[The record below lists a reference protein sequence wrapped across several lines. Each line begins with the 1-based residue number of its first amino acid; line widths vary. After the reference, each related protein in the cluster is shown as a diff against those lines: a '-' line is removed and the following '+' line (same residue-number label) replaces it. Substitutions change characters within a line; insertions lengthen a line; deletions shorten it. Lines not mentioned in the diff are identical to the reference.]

1 MAEDVLSQS
10 EIDKLLSSLTSGS
23 VSAEEIKAEE
33 EQKKVK
39 PYDFKRPD
47 KFSKD
52 QIRTLYMIHENFG
65 RLWNT
70 YLSTTL
76 RSLVNVEVVSVE
88 QFTYQEFVQSLANPS
103 VISVLAV
110 PPLKGNILLEIDT
123 SIAFSIIDRIFGGP
137 GENSLKPRS
146 LTEIEEAVIR
156 KSLTKAL
163 DNFRE
168 AWLNVVTMS
177 PRIEMME
184 ANPAFTQIVPPSD
197 MVVIVTMKVIIGEVE
212 GFMNVCMPYLVL
224 EPIMNKLTT
233 TFWVASSAAKE
244 HYPEQVAILERKL
257 NRTKV
262 PMIVELGTI
271 SISIREF
278 LSLNFGDVLQLDTK
292 VDDELPVII
301 GSNPKFYCRP
311 GTFGKRAAVQIT
323 RIASERDENT
333 DE

>member
-39 PYDFKRPD
+39 TYDFKRPD

-70 YLSTTL
+70 YLSSTL
-76 RSLVNVEVVSVE
+76 RTLINVEVVSVE

-103 VISVLAV
+103 VISILAI
-110 PPLKGNILLEIDT
+110 PPLKGNVILEIDT
-123 SIAFSIIDRIFGGP
+123 GIAFAMIDRIFGGA
-137 GENSLKPRS
+137 GESSIKPRT
-146 LTEIEEAVIR
+146 LTEIEEAVVKR
-156 KSLTKAL
+156 SLVKAL
-163 DNFRE
+163 ENFRD
-168 AWLNVVTMS
+168 AWLNVVAMS
-177 PRIEMME
+177 PRIERME

-197 MVVIVTMKVIIGEVE
+197 MVVIITMKINIGEVE
-212 GFMNVCMPYLVL
+212 GFVNICMPYLVL
-224 EPIMNKLTT
+224 EPVMNKLTT
-233 TFWVASSAAKE
+233 TFWVASSATKE
-244 HYPEQVAILERKL
+244 QHPEQVKILERKVTHT
-257 NRTKV
+257 RV
-262 PMIVELGTI
+262 PMIVELGNI

-278 LSLNFGDVLQLDTK
+278 LNLNFGDVLQLDTM
-292 VDDELPVII
+292 VEDELPVVI

>member
-39 PYDFKRPD
+39 TYDFKRPD

-70 YLSTTL
+70 YLSSTL
-76 RSLVNVEVVSVE
+76 RTLINVEVVSVE

-103 VISVLAV
+103 VISILAI
-110 PPLKGNILLEIDT
+110 PPLKGNVILEIDT
-123 SIAFSIIDRIFGGP
+123 GIAFAMIDRIFGGA
-137 GENSLKPRS
+137 GESSIKPRT
-146 LTEIEEAVIR
+146 LTEIEEAVVKR
-156 KSLTKAL
+156 SLVKAL
-163 DNFRE
+163 ENFRD
-168 AWLNVVTMS
+168 AWLNVVAMS
-177 PRIEMME
+177 PRIERME

-197 MVVIVTMKVIIGEVE
+197 MVVIITMKVNVGEVE
-212 GFMNVCMPYLVL
+212 GFVNICMPYLVL
-224 EPIMNKLTT
+224 EPVMNKLTT
-233 TFWVASSAAKE
+233 TFWVASSATKE
-244 HYPEQVAILERKL
+244 QHPEQVKILERKVTHT
-257 NRTKV
+257 RV
-262 PMIVELGTI
+262 PMIVKLGDI

-278 LSLNFGDVLQLDTK
+278 LNLNFGDVLQLDTM
-292 VDDELPVII
+292 VEDELPVVI

>member
-39 PYDFKRPD
+39 TYDFKRPD

-70 YLSTTL
+70 YLSSTL
-76 RSLVNVEVVSVE
+76 RTLINVEVVSVE

-103 VISVLAV
+103 VISILAI
-110 PPLKGNILLEIDT
+110 PPLKGNVILEIDT
-123 SIAFSIIDRIFGGP
+123 GIAFAMIDRIFGGA
-137 GENSLKPRS
+137 GESSIKPRT
-146 LTEIEEAVIR
+146 LTEIEEAVVKR
-156 KSLTKAL
+156 SLVKAL
-163 DNFRE
+163 ENFRD
-168 AWLNVVTMS
+168 AWLNVVAMS
-177 PRIEMME
+177 PRIERME
-184 ANPAFTQIVPPSD
+184 ANPASTQIVPPSD
-197 MVVIVTMKVIIGEVE
+197 MVVIITMKVNVGEVE
-212 GFMNVCMPYLVL
+212 GFVNICMPYLVL
-224 EPIMNKLTT
+224 EPVMNKLTT
-233 TFWVASSAAKE
+233 TFWVASSATKE
-244 HYPEQVAILERKL
+244 QHPEQVKILERKVTHT
-257 NRTKV
+257 RV
-262 PMIVELGTI
+262 PMIVKLGNI

-278 LSLNFGDVLQLDTK
+278 LNLNFGDVLQLDTM
-292 VDDELPVII
+292 VEDELPVVI

>member
-33 EQKKVK
+33 EQRKVK
-39 PYDFKRPD
+39 TYDFKRPD

-70 YLSTTL
+70 YLSSTL
-76 RSLVNVEVVSVE
+76 RTLINVEVVSVE

-103 VISVLAV
+103 VISILAI
-110 PPLKGNILLEIDT
+110 PPLKGNVILEIDT
-123 SIAFSIIDRIFGGP
+123 GIAFAIIDRIFGGM
-137 GENSLKPRS
+137 GESSIKPRT
-146 LTEIEEAVIR
+146 LTEIEEAVVKR
-156 KSLTKAL
+156 SLAKAL
-163 DNFRE
+163 DYLRD
-168 AWLNVVTMS
+168 AWLNVVAMT
-177 PRIEMME
+177 PRIERME

-197 MVVIVTMKVIIGEVE
+197 MVVIITMKINIGEIE
-212 GFMNVCMPYLVL
+212 GFVNICMPYLVL

-233 TFWVASSAAKE
+233 TFWVASSAGKDQ
-244 HYPEQVAILERKL
+244 HPEQVAVLERKI

-262 PMIVELGTI
+262 PMIVELGNI

-278 LSLNFGDVLQLDTK
+278 LNLNFGDVLQLDTK
-292 VDDELPVII
+292 VEDELPVII

>member
-39 PYDFKRPD
+39 TYDFKRPD

-70 YLSTTL
+70 YLSSTL
-76 RSLVNVEVVSVE
+76 RTLINVEVVSVE

-103 VISVLAV
+103 VISILAI
-110 PPLKGNILLEIDT
+110 PPLKGNVILEIDT
-123 SIAFSIIDRIFGGP
+123 GIAFAMIDRIFGGS
-137 GENSLKPRS
+137 GESSIKPRT
-146 LTEIEEAVIR
+146 LTEIEEAVVKR
-156 KSLTKAL
+156 SLVKAL
-163 DNFRE
+163 ENFRD
-168 AWLNVVTMS
+168 AWLNVVAMS
-177 PRIEMME
+177 PRIERME
-184 ANPAFTQIVPPSD
+184 TNPAFTQIAPPSD
-197 MVVIVTMKVIIGEVE
+197 MVVIITMKINIGEVE
-212 GFMNVCMPYLVL
+212 GFVNICMPYLVL
-224 EPIMNKLTT
+224 EPVMNKLTT
-233 TFWVASSAAKE
+233 TFWVASSATKE
-244 HYPEQVAILERKL
+244 QHPEQVKILERKVTHT
-257 NRTKV
+257 RV
-262 PMIVELGTI
+262 PMIVELGSI

-278 LSLNFGDVLQLDTK
+278 LNLNFGDVLQLDTM
-292 VDDELPVII
+292 VEDELPVVI

>member
-39 PYDFKRPD
+39 AYDFKRPD

-70 YLSTTL
+70 HLSTTL
-76 RSLVNVEVVSVE
+76 RTLVNVEVVSVE

-103 VISVLAV
+103 VISILAV
-110 PPLKGNILLEIDT
+110 PPLKGNIILEIDT
-123 SIAFSIIDRIFGGP
+123 SIAFSIIDRIFGGS
-137 GENSLKPRS
+137 GENTVKPRN

-156 KSLTKAL
+156 KSLAKAL
-163 DNFRE
+163 DNLRE

-197 MVVIVTMKVIIGEVE
+197 MVVIITMKVSVGEVE
-212 GFMNVCMPYLVL
+212 GFMNICIPYLVL

-244 HYPEQVAILERKL
+244 QHPEQVAILERKIT
-257 NRTKV
+257 RTRV
-262 PMIVELGTI
+262 PMIVELGNI

-292 VDDELPVII
+292 VEDELPVII

>member
-39 PYDFKRPD
+39 TYDFKRPD

-70 YLSTTL
+70 YLSSTL
-76 RSLVNVEVVSVE
+76 RTLINVEVVSVE

-103 VISVLAV
+103 VISILAI
-110 PPLKGNILLEIDT
+110 PPLKGNVILEIDT
-123 SIAFSIIDRIFGGP
+123 GIAFAMIDRIFGGS
-137 GENSLKPRS
+137 GESSIKPRT
-146 LTEIEEAVIR
+146 LTEIEEAVVKR
-156 KSLTKAL
+156 SLVKAL
-163 DNFRE
+163 ENFRD
-168 AWLNVVTMS
+168 AWLNVVAMS
-177 PRIEMME
+177 PRIERME

-197 MVVIVTMKVIIGEVE
+197 MVVIITMKINIGEVE
-212 GFMNVCMPYLVL
+212 GFVNICMPYLVL
-224 EPIMNKLTT
+224 EPVMNKLTT
-233 TFWVASSAAKE
+233 TFWVASSATKE
-244 HYPEQVAILERKL
+244 QHPEQVKILERKVTHT
-257 NRTKV
+257 RV
-262 PMIVELGTI
+262 PMIVELGSI

-278 LSLNFGDVLQLDTK
+278 LNLNFGDVLQLDTM
-292 VDDELPVII
+292 VEDELPVVI

>member
-39 PYDFKRPD
+39 TYDFKRPD

-52 QIRTLYMIHENFG
+52 QIRTLYMIHENFS

-70 YLSTTL
+70 YLSSTL
-76 RSLVNVEVVSVE
+76 RTLINVEVVSVE

-103 VISVLAV
+103 VISILAI
-110 PPLKGNILLEIDT
+110 PPLKGNVILEIDT
-123 SIAFSIIDRIFGGP
+123 GIAFAMIDRIFGGS
-137 GENSLKPRS
+137 GESSIKPRT
-146 LTEIEEAVIR
+146 LTEIEEAVVKR
-156 KSLTKAL
+156 SLVKAL
-163 DNFRE
+163 ENFRD
-168 AWLNVVTMS
+168 AWLNVVAMS
-177 PRIEMME
+177 PRIERME

-197 MVVIVTMKVIIGEVE
+197 MVVIITMKINIGEVE
-212 GFMNVCMPYLVL
+212 GFVNICMPYLVL
-224 EPIMNKLTT
+224 EPVMNKLTT
-233 TFWVASSAAKE
+233 TFWVASSATKE
-244 HYPEQVAILERKL
+244 QHPEQVKILERKVTHT
-257 NRTKV
+257 RV
-262 PMIVELGTI
+262 PMIVELGNI

-278 LSLNFGDVLQLDTK
+278 LNLNFGDVLQLDTM
-292 VDDELPVII
+292 VEDELPVVI

>member
-39 PYDFKRPD
+39 TYDFKRPD

-70 YLSTTL
+70 YLSSTL
-76 RSLVNVEVVSVE
+76 RTLINVEVVSVE

-103 VISVLAV
+103 VISILAI
-110 PPLKGNILLEIDT
+110 PPLKGNVILEIDT
-123 SIAFSIIDRIFGGP
+123 GIAFAMIDRIFGGA
-137 GENSLKPRS
+137 GESSIKPRT
-146 LTEIEEAVIR
+146 LTEIEEAVVKR
-156 KSLTKAL
+156 SLVKAL
-163 DNFRE
+163 ENFRD
-168 AWLNVVTMS
+168 AWLNVVAMS
-177 PRIEMME
+177 PRIERME

-197 MVVIVTMKVIIGEVE
+197 MVVIITMKVNVGEVE
-212 GFMNVCMPYLVL
+212 GFVNICMPYLVL
-224 EPIMNKLTT
+224 EPVMNKLTT
-233 TFWVASSAAKE
+233 TFWVASSATKE
-244 HYPEQVAILERKL
+244 QHPEQVKILERKVTHT
-257 NRTKV
+257 RV
-262 PMIVELGTI
+262 PMIVKLGNI

-278 LSLNFGDVLQLDTK
+278 LNLNFGDVLQLDTM
-292 VDDELPVII
+292 VEDELPVVI

>member
-39 PYDFKRPD
+39 TYDFKRPD

-70 YLSTTL
+70 YLSSTL
-76 RSLVNVEVVSVE
+76 RTLINVEVVSVE

-103 VISVLAV
+103 VISILAI
-110 PPLKGNILLEIDT
+110 PPLKGNVILEIDT
-123 SIAFSIIDRIFGGP
+123 GIAFAMIDRIFGGA
-137 GENSLKPRS
+137 GESSIKPRT
-146 LTEIEEAVIR
+146 LTEIEEAVVKR
-156 KSLTKAL
+156 SLVKAL
-163 DNFRE
+163 ENFRD
-168 AWLNVVTMS
+168 AWLNVVAMS
-177 PRIEMME
+177 PRIERME

-197 MVVIVTMKVIIGEVE
+197 MVVIITMKVNVGEVE
-212 GFMNVCMPYLVL
+212 GFVNICMPYLVL
-224 EPIMNKLTT
+224 EPVMNKLTT
-233 TFWVASSAAKE
+233 TFWVASSATKE
-244 HYPEQVAILERKL
+244 QHPEQVKILERKVTH
-257 NRTKV
+257 TKV
-262 PMIVELGTI
+262 PMIVKLGDI

-278 LSLNFGDVLQLDTK
+278 LNLNFGDVLQLDTM
-292 VDDELPVII
+292 VEDELPVVI

>member
-33 EQKKVK
+33 EQKKIK
-39 PYDFKRPD
+39 TYDFKRPD

-70 YLSTTL
+70 YLSSTL
-76 RSLVNVEVVSVE
+76 RTLINVEVVSVE

-103 VISVLAV
+103 VISILAI
-110 PPLKGNILLEIDT
+110 PPLKGNVILEIDT
-123 SIAFSIIDRIFGGP
+123 GIAFAMIDRIFGGA
-137 GENSLKPRS
+137 GESSIKPRT
-146 LTEIEEAVIR
+146 LTEIEEAVVKR
-156 KSLTKAL
+156 SLVKAL
-163 DNFRE
+163 ENFRD
-168 AWLNVVTMS
+168 AWLNVVAMS
-177 PRIEMME
+177 PRIERME

-197 MVVIVTMKVIIGEVE
+197 MVVIITMKVNVGEVE
-212 GFMNVCMPYLVL
+212 GFVNICMPYLVL
-224 EPIMNKLTT
+224 EPVMNKLTT
-233 TFWVASSAAKE
+233 TFWVASSATKE
-244 HYPEQVAILERKL
+244 QHPEQVKILERKVTHT
-257 NRTKV
+257 RV
-262 PMIVELGTI
+262 PMIVKLGDI

-278 LSLNFGDVLQLDTK
+278 LNLNFGDVLQLDTM
-292 VDDELPVII
+292 VEDELPVVI

>member
-1 MAEDVLSQS
+1 MINHIYQIVIGIVGRHEPQAED
-10 EIDKLLSSLTSGS
+10 
-23 VSAEEIKAEE
+23 EIK
-33 EQKKVK
+33 
-39 PYDFKRPD
+39 
-47 KFSKD
+47 
-52 QIRTLYMIHENFG
+52 
-65 RLWNT
+65 
-70 YLSTTL
+70 
-76 RSLVNVEVVSVE
+76 
-88 QFTYQEFVQSLANPS
+88 
-103 VISVLAV
+103 VL
-110 PPLKGNILLEIDT
+110 
-123 SIAFSIIDRIFGGP
+123 DRIFGGS
-137 GENSLKPRS
+137 GENTVKPRN

-156 KSLTKAL
+156 KSLAKAL
-163 DNFRE
+163 DNLRE

-197 MVVIVTMKVIIGEVE
+197 MVVIITMKVSVGEVE
-212 GFMNVCMPYLVL
+212 GFMNICMPYLVL

-244 HYPEQVAILERKL
+244 QHPEQVAILERKIT
-257 NRTKV
+257 RTRV
-262 PMIVELGTI
+262 PMIVELGNI

-292 VDDELPVII
+292 VEDELPVII

>member
-39 PYDFKRPD
+39 TYDFKRPD

-70 YLSTTL
+70 YLSSTL
-76 RSLVNVEVVSVE
+76 RTLINVEVVSVE

-103 VISVLAV
+103 VISILAI
-110 PPLKGNILLEIDT
+110 PPLKGNVILEIDT
-123 SIAFSIIDRIFGGP
+123 GIAFAMIDRIFGGA
-137 GENSLKPRS
+137 GESSIKPRT
-146 LTEIEEAVIR
+146 LTEIEEAVVKR
-156 KSLTKAL
+156 SLVKAL
-163 DNFRE
+163 ENFRD
-168 AWLNVVTMS
+168 AWLNVVAMS
-177 PRIEMME
+177 PRIERME

-197 MVVIVTMKVIIGEVE
+197 MVVIITMKINIGEVE
-212 GFMNVCMPYLVL
+212 GFVNICMPYLVL
-224 EPIMNKLTT
+224 EPVMNKLTT
-233 TFWVASSAAKE
+233 TFWVASSATKE
-244 HYPEQVAILERKL
+244 QHPEQVKILERKVTHT
-257 NRTKV
+257 RV
-262 PMIVELGTI
+262 PMIVELGSI

-278 LSLNFGDVLQLDTK
+278 LNLNFGDVLQLDTM
-292 VDDELPVII
+292 VEDELPVVI

>member
-39 PYDFKRPD
+39 AYDFKRPD

-70 YLSTTL
+70 YLSSTL
-76 RSLVNVEVVSVE
+76 RTLINVEVVSVE

-103 VISVLAV
+103 VISILAI
-110 PPLKGNILLEIDT
+110 PPLKGNVILEIDT
-123 SIAFSIIDRIFGGP
+123 GIAFAMIDRIFGGA
-137 GENSLKPRS
+137 GESSIKPRT
-146 LTEIEEAVIR
+146 LTEIEEAVVKR
-156 KSLTKAL
+156 SLVKAL
-163 DNFRE
+163 ENFRD
-168 AWLNVVTMS
+168 AWLNVVAMS
-177 PRIEMME
+177 PHIERME

-197 MVVIVTMKVIIGEVE
+197 MVVIITMKINIGEVE
-212 GFMNVCMPYLVL
+212 GFVNICMPYLVL
-224 EPIMNKLTT
+224 EPVMNKLTT
-233 TFWVASSAAKE
+233 TFWVASSATKE
-244 HYPEQVAILERKL
+244 QHPEQVKILERKVTHT
-257 NRTKV
+257 RV
-262 PMIVELGTI
+262 PMIVELGSI

-278 LSLNFGDVLQLDTK
+278 LNLNFGDVLQLDTM
-292 VDDELPVII
+292 VEDELPVVI

>member
-39 PYDFKRPD
+39 TYDFKRPD

-70 YLSTTL
+70 YLSSTL
-76 RSLVNVEVVSVE
+76 RTLINVEVVSVE

-103 VISVLAV
+103 VISILAI
-110 PPLKGNILLEIDT
+110 PPLKGNVILEIDT
-123 SIAFSIIDRIFGGP
+123 GIAFAMIDRIFGGA
-137 GENSLKPRS
+137 GESSIKPRT
-146 LTEIEEAVIR
+146 LTEIEEAVVKR
-156 KSLTKAL
+156 SLVKAL
-163 DNFRE
+163 DYLRD
-168 AWLNVVTMS
+168 AWLNVVAMT
-177 PRIEMME
+177 PRIERME

-197 MVVIVTMKVIIGEVE
+197 MVVIITMKINIGEIE
-212 GFMNVCMPYLVL
+212 GFVNICMPYLVL

-233 TFWVASSAAKE
+233 TFWVASSAGKDQ
-244 HYPEQVAILERKL
+244 HPEQVAVLERKI

-262 PMIVELGTI
+262 PMIVELGNI

-278 LSLNFGDVLQLDTK
+278 LNLNFGDVLQLDTK
-292 VDDELPVII
+292 VEDELPIII

>member
-39 PYDFKRPD
+39 TYDFKRPD

-70 YLSTTL
+70 YLSSTL
-76 RSLVNVEVVSVE
+76 RTLINVEVVSVE

-103 VISVLAV
+103 VISILAI
-110 PPLKGNILLEIDT
+110 PPLKGNVILEIDT
-123 SIAFSIIDRIFGGP
+123 GIAFAMIDRIFGGA
-137 GENSLKPRS
+137 GESSIKPRT
-146 LTEIEEAVIR
+146 LTEIEEAVVKR
-156 KSLTKAL
+156 SLVKAL
-163 DNFRE
+163 ENFRD
-168 AWLNVVTMS
+168 AWLNVVAMS
-177 PRIEMME
+177 PRIERME

-197 MVVIVTMKVIIGEVE
+197 MVVIITMKINIGDVE
-212 GFMNVCMPYLVL
+212 GFVNICMPYLVL
-224 EPIMNKLTT
+224 EPVMNKLTT
-233 TFWVASSAAKE
+233 TFWVASSATKE
-244 HYPEQVAILERKL
+244 QHPEQVKILERKVTHT
-257 NRTKV
+257 RV
-262 PMIVELGTI
+262 PMIVELGSI

-278 LSLNFGDVLQLDTK
+278 LNLNFGDVLQLDTM
-292 VDDELPVII
+292 VEDELPVVI